1 VTLFLVDRLLVPL
14 WLRLLGVAV
23 GRRCRFCGFPH
34 VRLAQGA
41 SITLGDDV
49 LINSR
54 SDGNPAGLPH
64 PTILAAVGPESAI
77 VVGPGTGI
85 SGASIVP
92 RSAVTVGARV
102 LIGAG
107 ACVWDTDFHPLEPE
121 QRRVHATRGAASAPV
136 QIGDDVFVGAR
147 ALILKGVSIGPRAVV
162 GAGAVVTKPVPAGAI
177 VGGNPARAIGRVRA
191 ITRGEYVS

>member
-1 VTLFLVDRLLVPL
+1 MRSWIRVRGLKPVARSVRSLLLKTMRSPRTVTLFLVDRLLVPL

-64 PTILAAVGPESAI
+64 PTILPAVGPESA
-77 VVGPGTGI
+77 
-85 SGASIVP
+85 
-92 RSAVTVGARV
+92 
-102 LIGAG
+102 
-107 ACVWDTDFHPLEPE
+107 
-121 QRRVHATRGAASAPV
+121 
-136 QIGDDVFVGAR
+136 
-147 ALILKGVSIGPRAVV
+147 
-162 GAGAVVTKPVPAGAI
+162 
-177 VGGNPARAIGRVRA
+177 
-191 ITRGEYVS
+191 